1 MILST
6 RRILMLLLAVASVML
21 ILVSRQLHLVVS
33 GGDVVNKSSSPPRRP
48 RAKEEANDDD
58 DALLWSN
65 GVPLNDLP
73 AQLHLPEE
81 ATERSDERF
90 TCANMSLLKLL
101 DDAPFAHGWNKEVWR
116 AMWPENLNK
125 MYTVKRRYL
134 SRAKT
139 KEALERRRSYGLA
152 VLKRELE
159 LLDKLK
165 HWNIAT
171 SYGGCLEAPRGADD
185 DDRVAIVVEYVDA
198 YSMKE
203 LMAQRLPWCV
213 WTKLAID
220 LGSLIKY
227 LDQSE
232 NGPAVHCDWKPDQF
246 VVRKKDYRVV
256 LVDVDS
262 IQFYRRG
269 GAYLEEHACNG
280 SSKAECAQFE
290 GECFQETARA
300 MVVPDAQCDV
310 TRGRCIGFNTSSMVW
325 ALGAGMMLDFLGGAK
340 DLFLTER
347 LGPAPEMVRGT
358 KMFVETFADA
368 IRNATHDEQR
378 ARWSVDEL
386 LVALRLL
393 YAQGNGKQC
402 MTKWQW
408 HKRFV

>member
-1 MILST
+1 MIQSA
-6 RRILMLLLAVASVML
+6 RRILMLLLVVASVML
-21 ILVSRQLHLVVS
+21 IMVSRQLHLVSDNMVVTKSAPSDVLRPTASES
-33 GGDVVNKSSSPPRRP
+33 GD
-48 RAKEEANDDD
+48 DDD
-58 DALLWSN
+58 DASLWSN

-73 AQLHLPEE
+73 AQLHLPDE
-81 ATERSDERF
+81 ATERNDERF
-90 TCANMSLLKLL
+90 TCANMSLLKFL
-101 DDAPFAHGWNKEVWR
+101 DDAPFAHGWNKEAWR

-125 MYTVKRRYL
+125 MYTVKRRFL

-139 KEALERRRSYGLA
+139 KEALERRRSYGLT
-152 VLKRELE
+152 VLRRELE

-171 SYGGCLEAPRGADD
+171 SYGGCLDASLGDD
-185 DDRVAIVVEYVDA
+185 SVAIVVEYVDA

-227 LDQSE
+227 LDQSD
-232 NGPAVHCDWKPDQF
+232 NGPAVHCDWKPEQF
-246 VVRKKDYRVV
+246 IVRKKDYRVV

-262 IQFYRRG
+262 IQFYERG
-269 GAYLEEHACNG
+269 GSYLDQHACNG

-290 GECFQETARA
+290 GECFQETARSTP
-300 MVVPDAQCDV
+300 VPDAQCDV

-340 DLFLTER
+340 DMFLTER
-347 LGPAPEMVRGT
+347 LGPAPDMVRGT
-358 KMFVETFADA
+358 KMFLETFADA
-368 IRNATHDEQR
+368 IRNATHDVQSE
-378 ARWSVDEL
+378 RWSVDEL
-386 LVALRLL
+386 LVSLRLL